1 MNKAFSLKY
10 SLDTVAAILT
20 IAGFAGVLQTFIIG
34 KHFVIPTMLLAVTIL
49 IGNIA
54 RAGYRDNTLAKQIL
68 FWLGVLLTCHA
79 FFALFWA
86 KTPRDMLG
94 AAFYPVYGTAFIVF
108 AYLSWQYAR
117 LNRILNRQ

>member
-10 SLDTVAAILT
+10 SLDTVAALLT
-20 IAGFAGVLQTFIIG
+20 VAGIAGVLQTFVIG

-54 RAGYRDNTLAKQIL
+54 RAGYRDNTLAKQVL

-86 KTPRDMLG
+86 KTPREVLG
-94 AAFYPVYGTAFIVF
+94 TAFYPVYGT
-108 AYLSWQYAR
+108 
-117 LNRILNRQ
+117 